1 MFVLIAIIFFYNGAP
16 MNVSL
21 RHLAYFTRLVD
32 RGSFTAAA
40 ASLSITQPALSSA
53 IRELEARLAV
63 RLLDR
68 VGSAIHP
75 TIFGRLFYEHA
86 LSICRDVKR
95 TEDEIAQLRSGAKGQ
110 LDICVGPSAVG
121 SPLALTLVGMKQESP
136 DLEIHV
142 RMAILPN
149 AIERLRNAEFSLHIG
164 TRIGDVEFEDIA
176 SEPIH
181 ALGFVIVGG
190 PQHPLAKKR
199 RIAAGD
205 LLNFPWLFIGNFDA
219 AVPQWRESFH
229 REGLTPPNAAMDIR
243 DVMLVQELL
252 RHGPFLTA
260 LPSTIVAGDIRAK
273 RLAAINPA
281 SFKWVRSLEAFYRK
295 NRSLSP
301 TVTNFLARLK
311 GEYAKQ
317 RADLRAN

>member
-1 MFVLIAIIFFYNGAP
+1 

-21 RHLAYFTRLVD
+21 RHLTYFTRLVD
-32 RGSFTAAA
+32 RGTFTAAA

-68 VGSAIHP
+68 VGSTIHP
-75 TIFGRLFYEHA
+75 TIFGQLFYEHA

-121 SPLALTLVGMKQESP
+121 APLALTLVGMKQEFP
-136 DLEIHV
+136 DLEVHV

-164 TRIGDVEFEDIA
+164 TRIGDVEFEDID
-176 SEPIH
+176 SQPIH

-190 PQHPLAKKR
+190 PQHPLARKR
-199 RIAAGD
+199 KITAGD

-219 AVPQWRESFH
+219 AVPQWRDSFQ
-229 REGLTPPNAAMDIR
+229 REGLTPPEAAMDIR
-243 DVMLVQELL
+243 DVMLVEELL
-252 RHGPFLTA
+252 RHGPYLTA
-260 LPSTIVAGDIRAK
+260 LPSTMVASGVRAK
-273 RLAAINPA
+273 RLAAVHPA
-281 SFKWVRSLEAFYRK
+281 SFKWVRTLEAFYRK
-295 NRSLSP
+295 GRSLSP
-301 TVTNFLARLK
+301 AVSGFLARLK
-311 GEYAKQ
+311 AEYARK
-317 RADLRAN
+317 RTDSHCN